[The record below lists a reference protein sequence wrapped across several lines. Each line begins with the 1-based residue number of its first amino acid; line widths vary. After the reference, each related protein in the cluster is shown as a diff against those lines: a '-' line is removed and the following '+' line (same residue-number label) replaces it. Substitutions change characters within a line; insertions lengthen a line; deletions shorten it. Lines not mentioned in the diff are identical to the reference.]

1 MAKCEIKMKVD
12 IRDVEKHIKQLEGQ
26 VEDWKS
32 DHEHNLKLMKGL
44 NNRIAELEKDKCEL
58 LGIIQDKDKAIQ
70 GLQKDKAYAEEQL
83 DLQIKA
89 TLELQKENAELKN
102 IERMAI
108 YTKLSDQLAQTKEL
122 IKSLIE
128 EVTSYEEINDYDK
141 CEAVVEA
148 EQFLK
153 KVK

>member
-1 MAKCEIKMKVD
+1 MSKADELKQEIVD
-12 IRDVEKHIKQLEGQ
+12 WWRTKFRVELKDDICQKLTIDE
-26 VEDWKS
+26 VEELCNKIV
-32 DHEHNLKLMKGL
+32 EPRKTQ
-44 NNRIAELEKDKCEL
+44 IAELE
-58 LGIIQDKDKAIQ
+58 
-70 GLQKDKAYAEEQL
+70 
-83 DLQIKA
+83 
-89 TLELQKENAELKN
+89 KENAELKN

-108 YTKLSDQLAQTKEL
+108 YTKLSDQLAQAKEL